1 MSYRNYRN
9 KKRTDSAMTIR
20 VVCAIVFVLFSWCW
34 IFYFQHDLLAMAQ
47 HVLSGGLTH
56 YNRLVGAIVITV
68 TLLLL
73 QHLLYRLTRLGKSFY
88 ALTFFP
94 SMLIL
99 GMITNIVPESNGGIN
114 FQFSAWVGI
123 ILLLVWGGVTYM
135 ATKLQELDEDS
146 NSSIFSR
153 SMWVNMLTM
162 SIMIMITSGIGN
174 TNAVFHYRVK
184 AENCLLHGDLDGAL
198 DAGKESLEC
207 DENLVMLRMLA
218 LAHKNALGDKLFE
231 YKVCGTSKTI
241 LPTGDNTNLLLY
253 PVDSIYK
260 FFKAVPA
267 YKMTPM
273 HYLDLV
279 RRRDSVPQKPV
290 IDYLLSGYLIDKEI
304 DTFARE
310 LGKYYSLNDNL
321 PKHYREAMVLYTHL
335 RSKPVAVYHNN
346 VMDEDYSNFREL
358 RSKYPRKMQQKGK
371 MEEQYFGTYW
381 YYYWYD

>member
-1 MSYRNYRN
+1 
-9 KKRTDSAMTIR
+9 MTIR

-34 IFYFQHDLLAMAQ
+34 IYYFQHDLLAMAQ

-56 YNRLVGAIVITV
+56 YNRIVGAIVITV

-73 QHLLYRLTRLGKSFY
+73 QHLLYRLARLGKSFY